1 MKMQAKVICEYEK
14 DKMAK
19 AVAKALAPDNLG
31 LPKGM
36 QVSTVSRGNK
46 VVSLVKLDGKLETLL
61 ATLDDLLACTLTAE
75 SML

>member
-1 MKMQAKVICEYEK
+1 MKMQAKVVCEYK
-14 DKMAK
+14 NSKVAM

-31 LPKGM
+31 LSKGM
-36 QVSTVSRGNK
+36 LVSTVSKGNK
-46 VVSLVKLDGKLETLL
+46 MVSLIELDGKLETLL